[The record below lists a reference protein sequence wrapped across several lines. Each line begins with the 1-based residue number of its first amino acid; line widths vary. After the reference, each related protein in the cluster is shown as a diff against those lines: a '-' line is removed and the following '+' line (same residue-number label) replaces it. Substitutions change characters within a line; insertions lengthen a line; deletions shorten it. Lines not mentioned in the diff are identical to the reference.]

1 MLQLRLSLLACL
13 NFAWSIVKFQVNS
26 NHNQNSCVMPIY
38 SACQFDNN
46 HLWMQNAYCNTL
58 ENYLINNIIEVIL
71 RLFKIKISNPILNK
85 PTNNTLSS
93 ESWFSLIHSQQI
105 ESNAL
110 SICCYNFRISKLER
124 KWHTN
129 YISKCILRGMS
140 YRQWIRLHP
149 AILSWSHMLKKTS
162 ERDRDIE
169 KSYKSV
175 EHSSS
180 IYQKCSFGQPLR
192 S

>member
-1 MLQLRLSLLACL
+1 MFQLRLSLFW
-13 NFAWSIVKFQVNS
+13 FAWILLEVIVKFQVNT

-38 SACQFDNN
+38 STCQFVSN

-85 PTNNTLSS
+85 PTNNTHYPVRVNFPTFIP
-93 ESWFSLIHSQQI
+93 EQI

-149 AILSWSHMLKKTS
+149 AILSWSHMLKKKS
-162 ERDRDIE
+162 ERE
-169 KSYKSV
+169 K
-175 EHSSS
+175 ET
-180 IYQKCSFGQPLR
+180 
-192 S
+192 